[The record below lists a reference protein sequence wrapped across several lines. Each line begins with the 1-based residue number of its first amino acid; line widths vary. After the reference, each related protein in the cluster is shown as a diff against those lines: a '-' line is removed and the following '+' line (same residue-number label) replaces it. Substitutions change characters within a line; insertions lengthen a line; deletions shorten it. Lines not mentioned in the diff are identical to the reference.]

1 MTLEVGERMVGRELK
16 QTLITEGRL
25 MILLHISKVDPVLSA
40 SIPEHS
46 NPLALF
52 NTVAVA
58 QFKKYILYQKKDG
71 SGISKVLIKTI
82 FIFNKLQVTTAHPV
96 APTSTMHNFGIV
108 KSKVFPDIEIG
119 PEILSAANS

>member
-1 MTLEVGERMVGRELK
+1 MVGRELK

-25 MILLHISKVDPVLSA
+25 IILLHISKVDPVLSA

-58 QFKKYILYQKKDG
+58 VTQFKKYILYQKKDG
-71 SGISKVLIKTI
+71 SGISEVLIKTI

-108 KSKVFPDIEIG
+108 KSKVFPDKEMG
-119 PEILSAANS
+119 PEILSVANS